1 MTVKTRRITVM
12 AMTVA
17 VAMILSYVESQ
28 IPPIFTAVP
37 GIKMGLANI
46 AVVFALY
53 KLGWRE
59 AALVSLLRVFL
70 VSVLFSPLGVMGLP
84 YSLAGAVLS
93 LVGMIAL
100 RSCGLF
106 SSVAVSVVGG
116 VLHNVGQIA
125 MACLLLKTAQ
135 LVYYLP
141 FLALSGILA
150 GVLIGVLAAILVKRI
165 RVEV

>member
-1 MTVKTRRITVM
+1 MKTRKLTLM
-12 AMTVA
+12 AMTMA

-53 KLGWRE
+53 KLGWKE
-59 AALVSLLRVFL
+59 AGLISLLRVFL
-70 VSVLFSPLGVMGLP
+70 VSVLFSALGVMGLL

-93 LVGMIAL
+93 LLGMIAMKATK
-100 RSCGLF
+100 LF
-106 SSVAVSVVGG
+106 SAVGVSVTGG
-116 VLHNVGQIA
+116 VLHNVGQIG
-125 MACLLLKTAQ
+125 MACLLLGTKE

-141 FLALSGILA
+141 FLFLSGILA
-150 GVLIGVLAAILVKRI
+150 GILIGVLAAILVKRI
-165 RVEV
+165 DVKE

>member
-1 MTVKTRRITVM
+1 MKTKRLTVM

-53 KLGWRE
+53 KLGWKE

-70 VSVLFSPLGVMGLP
+70 VTLLFSPLGVMGLF

-93 LVGMIAL
+93 LLGMIAL
-100 RSCGLF
+100 KATGLF
-106 SSVAVSVVGG
+106 SSVAVSVAGG
-116 VLHNVGQIA
+116 VLHNVGQIG
-125 MACLLLKTAQ
+125 MACVLLKTSE

-141 FLALSGILA
+141 VLALSGILA